1 MPKKSE
7 FKTSKVRWQKKNYDS
22 SIERNSLIFCAFV
35 LLICSIAVRFI
46 QSFADWIRILFLSY
60 TNLQQQIQQNN
71 ELSCGRDKDIDCIWN
86 SISHIQI
93 PHLPNPTYIVAWWDV
108 MLSRNIGF
116 FAKQQWYDRIFKE
129 WNYNPLNEFEN
140 CKSNN
145 CLLFLNLE
153 SLFCEPDHDIQKW
166 WFDFRSNPKNIET
179 LLQYRQDKPLL
190 LALPNNHFI
199 NWWYQWFTITKD
211 LLDWYNI
218 GYVWAWLTQEES
230 REIFTWDNNDIKFCI
245 WAYSYDWTYTRVRGW
260 LVYWNWINENEI
272 KSDIQKMKDMKCD
285 VKIVSLHWWAEYR
298 FSPNNWQKNLAH
310 SLVDSWADLIL
321 GWHSHIPWEFEM
333 YNWKYI
339 FYSLGNFIFDQW
351 WWKRATWAEFNY
363 FYDADLK
370 RNNVPT
376 YISMLIW
383 LKFERNIMRWT
394 DITLD
399 QIEFSSTTDWLF
411 SIVWEE
417 TRNNLLEKINLTNR
431 NF

>member
-7 FKTSKVRWQKKNYDS
+7 FTSKKVRWRKKNYGS
-22 SIERNSLIFCAFV
+22 LRKQNSLIFCSIV
-35 LLICSIAVRFI
+35 LLICSIWVRFVDTFT
-46 QSFADWIRILFLSY
+46 QGMKDLFLAY
-60 TNLQQQIQQNN
+60 TSLQQQAQEFDWENII
-71 ELSCGRDKDIDCIWN
+71 LTWN
-86 SISHIQI
+86 SFNDIQ
-93 PHLPNPTYIVAWWDV
+93 LSFYSNPTYIVAWWDV

-116 FAKQQWYDRIFKE
+116 FAKNEWYDRIFKE
-129 WNYNPLNEFEN
+129 WNYNPLIGFKD

-179 LLQYRQDKPLL
+179 LLQYSQDKPLL

-199 NWWYQWFTITKD
+199 NWGFQWLTITKN
-211 LLDWYNI
+211 LLNENNI
-218 GYVWAWLTQEES
+218 YSVWAGFSREES
-230 REIFTWDNNDIKFCI
+230 REIFMWDNNSIKFCL
-245 WAYSYDWTYTRVRGW
+245 WAYSYEWWSANMRWGV
-260 LVYWNWINENEI
+260 VYWNYINENEI
-272 KSDIQKMKDMKCD
+272 KSDLQKMKDMNCD
-285 VKIVSLHWWAEYR
+285 VKIVSLHRWAEYR
-298 FSPNNWQKNLAH
+298 FSPNSQQRNLAH
-310 SLVDSWADLIL
+310 NLVDSWADLIL
-321 GWHSHIPWEFEM
+321 WWHSHIPGEFEM

-351 WWKRATWAEFNY
+351 WWKRATWHEFNY

-383 LKFERNIMRWT
+383 LKFEKNIARWI

-399 QIEFSSTTDWLF
+399 QIEFSSTTDGLF
-411 SIVWEE
+411 GIVWEE
-417 TRNNLLEKINLTNR
+417 TRNNLLEKINLTNQT
-431 NF
+431 F